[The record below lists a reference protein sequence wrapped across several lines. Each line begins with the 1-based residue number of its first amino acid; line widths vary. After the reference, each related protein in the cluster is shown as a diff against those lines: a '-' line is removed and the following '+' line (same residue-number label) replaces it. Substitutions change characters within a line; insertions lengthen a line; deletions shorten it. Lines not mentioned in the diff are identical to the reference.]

1 MARKPEGFT
10 LHRDKRTRSWIVRFT
25 HNGQRYK
32 RSTRECDRAS
42 AQKIASEI
50 VGEVTQG
57 RAVSVVRASSVDL
70 AVLFGQYLVDVP
82 AELAPPR
89 PTLRGHSRGR

>member
-32 RSTRECDRAS
+32 RSTRECDRGS

-57 RAVSVVRASSVDL
+57 DRVGNRRGGDAGSCRQRRACVQR
-70 AVLFGQYLVDVP
+70 
-82 AELAPPR
+82 R
-89 PTLRGHSRGR
+89 P